1 MADSIVVNTGPII
14 SLGKIGILPLVEQLS
29 FKFCTTEQVRSEIIS
44 GVRAGH
50 FVEMPDW
57 IEIRS
62 LTRQPDAHLFNTLDT
77 GEASVIQLAEE
88 LSVRTVCIDEIKGR
102 RVAVDRGL
110 RCIGSLG
117 LLGRMSASGLL
128 DDLDELIR
136 RIRTSGVYYS
146 DALLDSFIR
155 DLEFKRRGSERH

>member
-1 MADSIVVNTGPII
+1 MAESIVINTGPII
-14 SLGKIGILPLVEQLS
+14 SLGKMGILPLVEQLP
-29 FKFCTTEQVRSEIIS
+29 FEFFTTEHVSSEIIS

-50 FVEMPDW
+50 SVEIPDW
-57 IEIRS
+57 IEVRS
-62 LTRQPDAHLFNTLDT
+62 LTKQPDDHLFSTLDT

-102 RVAVDRGL
+102 RSAVERGI

-117 LLGRMSASGLL
+117 LLGRMSALDLL
-128 DDLDELIR
+128 DDLDEVIR

-146 DALLDSFIR
+146 EALLDAFIR
-155 DLEFKRRGSERH
+155 DLELKRRGSERH